1 MARPLR
7 IEFPGA
13 LYHVTSRGNE
23 RALIFFTDHDRHDF
37 LSILGATVGRFDWLC
52 HAYCLMPNH
61 YHLVIQTPEPNLSRG
76 MHHLNGTFTQRLNR
90 RHNRAGH
97 LFQGR
102 FKAILVE
109 REGHLLEL
117 ARYVVLNPVR
127 AEMVGNP
134 EDYRWSSL
142 RATLG
147 LARLPEWL
155 TVGPLLSHFGSS
167 QRYRAFVREGVGM
180 SSPLAGVRGALLGS
194 EAFAQGTGRLVGE
207 RVEQTEFS
215 RRERTAHH
223 QPLDRL
229 FPPQVLH
236 DRALRDGRIR
246 EVTRTCAYSLA
257 DIARHLGLHRST
269 VSKIAGTLH

>member
-13 LYHVTSRGNE
+13 YYHVTSRGNE
-23 RALIFFTDHDRHDF
+23 RARIFFADRDRHDF
-37 LSILGATVGRFDWLC
+37 LSILGDTVGHLGWLC

-76 MHHLNGTFTQRLNR
+76 MHHLNGSFTQRLNR
-90 RHNRAGH
+90 RHDRVGH

-127 AEMVGNP
+127 AGMVSSP
-134 EDYRWSSL
+134 EAYRWSSL

-147 LARLPEWL
+147 LAPIPGWL
-155 TVGPLLSHFGSS
+155 SVGPLLSHFGSP
-167 QRYRAFVREGVGM
+167 QRYCEFVREGVGL
-180 SSPLAGVRGALLGS
+180 SSPLAAVRGALLGS
-194 EAFAQGTGRLVGE
+194 EAFAQKTGRLVAG
-207 RVEQTEFS
+207 RIKQTEFP
-215 RRERTAHH
+215 RGERTAHH
-223 QPLDRL
+223 ETLGRL
-229 FPPQVLH
+229 FPPGVLR

-246 EVTRTCAYSLA
+246 EVSRTCAYSLS
-257 DIARHLGLHRST
+257 DIARHIGLHRST
-269 VSKIAGTLH
+269 VSKIAGTSH